1 MPILA
6 VYLLVNVDD
15 VQMFVLCPRQLP
27 SALKSEPTHH
37 PQLMAILPHQHRPM
51 LRWVGAHVRAL
62 CDQLSQA
69 RLLGEPLSREAG
81 DGVPPELNG
90 AVGPTDVGRAGG
102 DDVRLVAQAQR
113 VLELELAFQELI
125 FAVASSNK

>member
-1 MPILA
+1 
-6 VYLLVNVDD
+6 
-15 VQMFVLCPRQLP
+15 
-27 SALKSEPTHH
+27 
-37 PQLMAILPHQHRPM
+37 M
-51 LRWVGAHVRAL
+51 LRWVGTHVRAL

-69 RLLGEPLSREAG
+69 RLLGEPLAREAG